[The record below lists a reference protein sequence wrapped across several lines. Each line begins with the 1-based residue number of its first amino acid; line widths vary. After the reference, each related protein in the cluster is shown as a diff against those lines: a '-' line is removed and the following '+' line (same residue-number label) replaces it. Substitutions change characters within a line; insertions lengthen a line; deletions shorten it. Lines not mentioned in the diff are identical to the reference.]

1 MKKILLLT
9 ALLLAAPCFALEDS
23 PANRAR
29 EADRYLA
36 ATPPKDLIAEMVTQ
50 IAKTMPAENRQSF
63 EQGFAKSLDVAT
75 LAKAMKDAMVRT
87 FTADELKALADF
99 YSSPIGKSAMKKMGS
114 YMSEVMPT
122 LQGEMMKVLGSM
134 KP

>member
-1 MKKILLLT
+1 MRKIVFLT
-9 ALLLAAPCFALEDS
+9 ALLLASPCFALDDS

-36 ATPPKDLIAEMVTQ
+36 ATPPKELITEMVAQ
-50 IAKTMPAENRQSF
+50 IAKAMPTEQRQSF
-63 EQGFAKSLDVAT
+63 EQGFAKSLDVAA
-75 LAKAMKDAMVRT
+75 LEKAMKNAMVRT

-122 LQGEMMKVLGSM
+122 LQGEMMKVMGSM
-134 KP
+134 KQ